1 MSSETPDAAGPL
13 RSRLKSAAPAK
24 HSERKKPPADKPE
37 GGSPEA
43 EDVST
48 PQRVPIHDEP
58 SGGRI
63 RMPSRH
69 AAMPAELQQ
78 ELDSALGEVPV
89 DQLLE
94 KTDKALKAAP
104 ELELESHVHA
114 QVVRVHRDNIFFS
127 LGGRNEGVAPLR
139 QFKAEPKPGDEFE
152 VIITGYLSED
162 GLYEV
167 AVPGSSIDVGDWSDV
182 TEGALVEARVTAAN
196 TGGLECMVNQ
206 LRAFIPA
213 SQVAIYRVENLA
225 EFVDQKLL
233 CVVTEANPDRRNLV
247 LSRRAV
253 LEREKEEAK
262 RKLLEELQEGDV
274 REGIVRSIRDFGAF
288 VDIGGVDGLLHVS
301 QLSWDRVNHP
311 SEVLEEGQRV
321 KVRVEKI
328 DRQTGKLSLSYR
340 SLQEHPWERAAQQ
353 FPVGS
358 IVKGTV
364 SRLAKFGAFV
374 KLAPGIEGLV
384 HISEISHQRVQNV
397 AKVLSEGQEVD
408 VKVAS
413 LDVENQRI
421 GLSIKAL
428 QNVAPAEEEPEE
440 EPDAAKKSVAQK
452 PRGPLKGGV
461 DRSSGGDAFGLK
473 W

>member
-1 MSSETPDAAGPL
+1 MSSDTPDTSGPL
-13 RSRLKSAAPAK
+13 RSRLKTQPV
-24 HSERKKPPADKPE
+24 ERKTETQAHDSEAPPSLPA
-37 GGSPEA
+37 A
-43 EDVST
+43 E
-48 PQRVPIHDEP
+48 QP
-58 SGGRI
+58 SRGRI

-69 AAMPAELQQ
+69 AAMPAELQR

-94 KTDKALKAAP
+94 KTEKTLKTP
-104 ELELESHVHA
+104 ELEPESRVRA
-114 QVVRVHRDNIFFS
+114 QVVRVHRDNVFFS
-127 LGGRNEGVAPLR
+127 LGGRNEGIAPVR
-139 QFKAEPKPGDEFE
+139 QFKEPPQAGNELE
-152 VIITGYLSED
+152 VVITGFLPED

-167 AVPGSSIDVGDWSDV
+167 TVPGASVNVGDWSDV
-182 TEGALVEARVTAAN
+182 NEGTLVEARVTGAN
-196 TGGLECMVNQ
+196 TGGLECMVNHI
-206 LRAFIPA
+206 RAFIPA

-225 EFVDQKLL
+225 ELVDQKML

-253 LEREKEEAK
+253 LEREKEEA
-262 RKLLEELQEGDV
+262 RQKLLEEIKEGDV
-274 REGIVRSIRDFGAF
+274 REGVVRNIRDFGAF
-288 VDIGGVDGLLHVS
+288 VDLGGVDGLLHVS

-311 SEVLEEGQRV
+311 SDVLEEGQRV

-340 SLQEHPWERAAQQ
+340 SLQEHPWERAEQQ

-384 HISEISHQRVQNV
+384 HISEISHQRVNNV
-397 AKVLSEGQEVD
+397 ANVLREGQEVD
-408 VKVAS
+408 VKVVS
-413 LDVENQRI
+413 LEVENQRI

-428 QNVAPAEEEPEE
+428 QNVAPPPAEEEPEAE
-440 EPDAAKKSVAQK
+440 EAPTKAAPK

-461 DRSSGGDAFGLK
+461 DKSTGGEAFGLK

>member
-1 MSSETPDAAGPL
+1 
-13 RSRLKSAAPAK
+13 
-24 HSERKKPPADKPE
+24 
-37 GGSPEA
+37 
-43 EDVST
+43 
-48 PQRVPIHDEP
+48 
-58 SGGRI
+58 
-63 RMPSRH
+63 
-69 AAMPAELQQ
+69 MPAELQQ

-89 DQLLE
+89 DELLE
-94 KTDKALKAAP
+94 TTEKVLKTP
-104 ELELESHVHA
+104 ELETESRVRA
-114 QVVRVHRDNIFFS
+114 QVVRVHRDNVFFS
-127 LGGRNEGVAPLR
+127 LGGRNEGVAPVR
-139 QFKAEPKPGDEFE
+139 QFKEPPSAGDAFE
-152 VIITGYLSED
+152 VVIRGFLPED

-167 AVPGSSIDVGDWSDV
+167 AVPGASIEVGDWSDV
-182 TEGALVEARVTAAN
+182 MEGAIVEARVTAAN
-196 TGGLECMVNQ
+196 TGGLECMVNH

-233 CVVTEANPDRRNLV
+233 CVVTEANPERRNLV

-253 LEREKEEAK
+253 LEREREEA
-262 RKLLEELQEGDV
+262 RQKLLEEIQEGDV
-274 REGIVRSIRDFGAF
+274 REGIVRNIRDFGAF
-288 VDIGGVDGLLHVS
+288 VDLGGVDGLLHVS

-311 SEVLEEGQRV
+311 SDVLTEGQRV

-340 SLQEHPWERAAQQ
+340 SLQEHPWERAGQQ

-384 HISEISHQRVQNV
+384 HISEISHQRVNNIANV
-397 AKVLSEGQEVD
+397 LREGQEVD
-408 VKVAS
+408 VKVVT

-428 QNVAPAEEEPEE
+428 QNVAPPPAEEEPEAV
-440 EPDAAKKSVAQK
+440 PATKSAPK

-461 DRSSGGDAFGLK
+461 DQSTGGEAFGLK

>member
-1 MSSETPDAAGPL
+1 LKAVTTEQAKTVEQKSSPVDPAATEP
-13 RSRLKSAAPAK
+13 APA
-24 HSERKKPPADKPE
+24 PE
-37 GGSPEA
+37 ISRAP
-43 EDVST
+43 T
-48 PQRVPIHDEP
+48 PLPP

-69 AAMPAELQQ
+69 AAMPADLQR
-78 ELDSALGEVPV
+78 ELDSALGAVPV

-94 KTDKALKAAP
+94 STEKSLKAP
-104 ELELESHVHA
+104 ELELESQVRA

-127 LGGRNEGVAPLR
+127 LGGRHEGVAPLR
-139 QFKAEPKPGDEFE
+139 QFKDPPQVGSEFE
-152 VIITGYLSED
+152 VIITGHLPDD

-167 AVPGSSIDVGDWSDV
+167 SVPGASVDVEDWSDV
-182 TEGALVEARVTAAN
+182 REGTLVEARVTGAN
-196 TGGLECMVNQ
+196 TGGLECMVNH

-233 CVVTEANPDRRNLV
+233 CVVTEANPERRNLV
-247 LSRRAV
+247 LSRRSV
-253 LEREKEEAK
+253 LEREKEEA
-262 RKLLEELQEGDV
+262 RQKLLAEIQEGDV
-274 REGIVRSIRDFGAF
+274 REGIVRNIRDFGAF
-288 VDIGGVDGLLHVS
+288 VDLGGVDGLLHVS

-311 SEVLEEGQRV
+311 SEMLEEGQRV

-364 SRLAKFGAFV
+364 TRLAKFGAFV

-384 HISEISHQRVQNV
+384 HISEISHQRVNNISNV
-397 AKVLSEGQEVD
+397 LREGQEVD
-408 VKVAS
+408 VKVVS

-421 GLSIKAL
+421 GLSIRAL
-428 QNVAPAEEEPEE
+428 QNVAPPVEEEPEE
-440 EPDAAKKSVAQK
+440 EAAPTVAPK